1 MGGICDILDRQVARE
16 GRTETKFGALLDST
30 VDRYAEIF
38 LFFGVGAYVMV
49 LSFNTLPF
57 WASVILA
64 GLVGAALALL
74 VGYPCL
80 RVRGP
85 YFVIL
90 TFGLAELVKFIVVN
104 VEAALGQFGRLLL
117 GTPSLQSL
125 YYMVLILA
133 LIFPSTAGFS

>member
-1 MGGICDILDRQVARE
+1 MTGYISLGHAV
-16 GRTETKFGALLDST
+16 
-30 VDRYAEIF
+30 
-38 LFFGVGAYVMV
+38 FFGVGAYVMV

-104 VEAALGQFGRLLL
+104 VEAGLGQSTLVLDQAYYNSWVIQPHRSSQTASRFEPRSLPSCIGRLR
-117 GTPSLQSL
+117 
-125 YYMVLILA
+125 
-133 LIFPSTAGFS
+133 